1 MDYRENNIL
10 VWNSKRLQIYKSD
23 KDETYCRLYL
33 VDKKDGT
40 LLNELIAGYTGLKKY
55 CKGDYETWAIKM
67 IEKNLK
73 ARQKEAIY
81 FQDQLENQEYL
92 ISYYFEIR
100 KTL

>member
-10 VWNSKRLQIYKSD
+10 VWDSERLQIYKSD
-23 KDETYCRLYL
+23 EDASHCRLYL

-40 LLNELIAGYTGLKKY
+40 LLNELIAGYDGLKKY
-55 CKGDYETWAIKM
+55 YKRDFKTWATKM

-73 ARQKEAIY
+73 ARQKEAAY

-92 ISYYFEIR
+92 ITYYFEIR